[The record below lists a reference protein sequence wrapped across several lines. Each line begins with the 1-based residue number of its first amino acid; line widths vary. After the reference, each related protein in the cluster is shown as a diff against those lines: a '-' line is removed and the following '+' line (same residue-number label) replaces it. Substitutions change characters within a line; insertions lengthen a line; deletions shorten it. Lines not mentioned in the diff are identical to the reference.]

1 MFVYQRVIGYDHPP
15 RTGKLVPWFHGS
27 VGFTPTSRGSKWA
40 TKRGRP
46 PAMPPK
52 SCLGTPQTEWWVIL
66 IFLNS
71 VDLTS
76 SDCWKLL
83 WHFAGISVW
92 IFLLISLKE
101 LFLGHPMTWSNC
113 IASHSTTGSVGK
125 WDSPKIQWFII
136 IFPIDNCPCQAKV
149 EKQKLCII

>member
-1 MFVYQRVIGYDHPP
+1 MAIEIVDLPVKQGDFPKQHVCLSEGNRLWSSPKDWE
-15 RTGKLVPWFHGS
+15 TGSMVPWFGRVHS
-27 VGFTPTSRGSKWA
+27 DFTWFQMGHETWKTPSHA
-40 TKRGRP
+40 TKKLPGDTTNRVVGH
-46 PAMPPK
+46 
-52 SCLGTPQTEWWVIL
+52 
-66 IFLNS
+66 
-71 VDLTS
+71 
-76 SDCWKLL
+76 SD
-83 WHFAGISVW
+83 FSEFW